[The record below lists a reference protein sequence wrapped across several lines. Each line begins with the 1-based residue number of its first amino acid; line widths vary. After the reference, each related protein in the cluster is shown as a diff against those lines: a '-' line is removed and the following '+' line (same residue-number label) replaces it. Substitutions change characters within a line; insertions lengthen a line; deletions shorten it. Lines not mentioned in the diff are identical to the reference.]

1 MERKMKLQ
9 RAENEDFDLI
19 YDELE
24 KSFIP
29 EERRDRADARKLM
42 EAGEY
47 TVYHVLDA
55 DSRVGFIT
63 VWELD
68 GFAFVEHFVT
78 YEKFRNL
85 GYGSRA
91 LTLLKE
97 MYENIVLEAEPPTEG
112 IPARRVA
119 FYERCGFCR
128 NEQYYIQPPYRQ
140 GEDGVELMLMSCPS
154 VLDDFNRTAREIY
167 SKVYKKIYII

>member
-9 RAENEDFDLI
+9 RAENDDFDLI
-19 YDELE
+19 YDDLE

-29 EERRDRADARKLM
+29 EERRDRVDARRLM
-42 EAGEY
+42 EDGEY

-55 DSRVGFIT
+55 DKRVGFIT

-68 GFAFVEHFVT
+68 GFAFIEHFVI
-78 YEKFRNL
+78 YEQFRNC

-97 MYENIVLEAEPPTEG
+97 KYDNIVLEAEPPTEG

-140 GEDGVELMLMSCPS
+140 GEDGVELVLMSCPT
-154 VLDDFNRTAREIY
+154 VLDDFRRTAREIY
-167 SKVYKKIYII
+167 SKVYKKVYIF